1 MSTFAFFLVSIL
13 IGSLL
18 AVCAYL
24 GDRVIKLEKR
34 VMHYATKARSAE
46 AHAVDLRRKLD
57 YLEAF

>member
-1 MSTFAFFLVSIL
+1 MSSFAFFLVSIL

-34 VMHYATKARSAE
+34 VMHHATKARSAE
-46 AHAVDLRRKLD
+46 ERADALARKVRH
-57 YLEAF
+57 LEAF

>member
-1 MSTFAFFLVSIL
+1 MSSFAFFLVSVL

-34 VMHYATKARSAE
+34 VTYNFARARSAE
-46 AHAVDLRRKLD
+46 DRADALQRKINH
-57 YLEAF
+57 LEAF

>member
-1 MSTFAFFLVSIL
+1 MSSFAFFLVSIL

-34 VMHYATKARSAE
+34 VTYNVAKARSAE
-46 AHAVDLRRKLD
+46 ERADALARKVRH
-57 YLEAF
+57 LEAF